1 MRVLVDTNVA
11 LDALARREPYYEKA
25 RLLFL
30 MGHTGEVELWMSVTQ
45 ITDVFYIL
53 TEGRRSLGP
62 EGKKRIRLLRKCV
75 RVASLGESEIDE
87 ALASS
92 WADLG
97 DACVYQAARRA
108 KADFIVT
115 RDLKGFR
122 QSPIRVCNCDDFFD
136 YLEEE
141 RGVVYEKI
149 EF

>member
-1 MRVLVDTNVA
+1 MRVLIDTNVA
-11 LDALARREPYYEKA
+11 LDALARREPYYDKA

-30 MGHTGEVELWMSVTQ
+30 MGYAGEVELWMSITQ
-45 ITDVFYIL
+45 VTDVFYIL
-53 TEGRRSLGP
+53 TEGRRSLGL

-75 RVASLGESEIDE
+75 HIVSLGEADIDE

-92 WADLG
+92 WADLE

-115 RDLKGFR
+115 RDIKGFR
-122 QSPIRVCNCDDFFD
+122 QSPIRACDCEDFFA

-141 RGVVYEKI
+141 RGIFYDEI